1 MTNTLKFIEPKWTE
15 ICNKRGQDPLGM
27 QNSCINLYQ
36 ELLPG
41 ISNVTLRVRY
51 YGLYAWLSF
60 NYSRKIFDTNPERW
74 KLYIRRFEALF
85 ALVAKK
91 NGKEDGVAGAN
102 WATAKLTESTEDI
115 IQFHFDADPGSQTHY
130 LKQAW
135 GAYGAAYGSQ
145 LFEIGIFEHAQKHEI
160 PILSEMGLQLS
171 DALIKEQSSILEQ
184 FWKCIEQGSVNITE
198 LTKFAPLLPS
208 RINKDST
215 ERHMYH
221 QILFPDDES
230 STEGALNRK
239 KTLNLI
245 LILADQKKEALNA
258 NAIRWALY
266 SSYISENEKL
276 ILPAHLTEHQKF
288 WWVYHIND
296 LSHICFET
304 LLKYTLDLLESHKNG
319 ISLKTLIA
327 EVVEN
332 IISQM
337 DIEKENH
344 QTWDEFLNTFSLAE
358 NASSQKEDSITELN
372 LSNRIVNSGRVLEN
386 YKAND
391 ALDALRLLAILHLR
405 IMNLEES
412 SREYFVDPN
421 YSSIRS
427 IWTET
432 HYMNEIRHLELS
444 KFLSRL
450 IEERIVR
457 RHIEVAMR
465 KLGTQG
471 DYTFLIESEN
481 GLIRLRAKDKPI
493 YTTPRLGSALSFL
506 KDIHLVGDDSL
517 TDIGKQLVVL
527 S

>member
-1 MTNTLKFIEPKWTE
+1 MTNIFKLIEPKWTE
-15 ICNKRGQDPLGM
+15 IRNKRGQDPLGM

-51 YGLYAWLSF
+51 YGFYAWLSF
-60 NYSRKIFDTNPERW
+60 SYSQNVGDTDPETW
-74 KLYIRRFEALF
+74 KRYIRRFEALF

-91 NGKEDGVAGAN
+91 NGNEDGVAGAN
-102 WATAKLTESTEDI
+102 WAVAKLAESTKDV
-115 IQFHFDADPGSQTHY
+115 IQFHVDADPGSRTHY

-135 GAYGAAYGSQ
+135 GAYGAAYRSQ
-145 LFEIGIFEHAQKHEI
+145 LFEIGIFEHANDHEI
-160 PILSEMGLQLS
+160 PILSQIGLQLS
-171 DALIKEQSSILEQ
+171 EALMQEQSSVLEQ
-184 FWKCIEQGSVNITE
+184 FWKCIEQGSVNI
-198 LTKFAPLLPS
+198 LDLAMFASLLPS
-208 RINKDST
+208 HINKDST
-215 ERHMYH
+215 ERRMYH
-221 QILFPDDES
+221 QILFPDDGTS
-230 STEGALNRK
+230 SEGALKRK

-245 LILADQKKEALNA
+245 LILADQKKKPISA
-258 NAIRWALY
+258 NDIRWALY
-266 SSYISENEKL
+266 SSYISEDKEL
-276 ILPAHLTEHQKF
+276 ILPAHLIEHQKF
-288 WWVYHIND
+288 WWVYHASD

-304 LLKYTLDLLESHKNG
+304 LLKYTLDLLESHRSG
-319 ISLKTLIA
+319 ISLKALIA

-337 DIEKENH
+337 KTEKVDH
-344 QTWDEFLNTFSLAE
+344 QTWDEFLNTFNLAK
-358 NASSQKEDSITELN
+358 NASSRKEDSITELN
-372 LSNRIVNSGRVLEN
+372 LSNRIMSSGRLLEN
-386 YKAND
+386 YKAKD

-405 IMNLEES
+405 IKDLEES
-412 SREYFVDPN
+412 DREHFAGPN
-421 YSSIRS
+421 YSAIRS

-432 HYMNEIRHLELS
+432 HFINEIRHLELP

-450 IEERIVR
+450 LEERIVR

-506 KDIHLVGDDSL
+506 KDIHLVGDEGL
-517 TDIGKQLVVL
+517 TDIGKQLVVF